1 MKRHVLVWSFLI
13 ITLLLVVSCG
23 QAEKDADVSGEIIYL
38 QRMAL
43 PEDAVVNVFVQN
55 ISLADAPPEKTILGE
70 QLIEQPGQ
78 VPISYRVRYDSNEV
92 IENALYSVIARIE
105 DGNGNLLFINTEAV
119 PVITLDNP
127 TSDVEVLVEP
137 VGAAPTA
144 MTMPPAD
151 EPTPAPTWPPAIVT
165 AAFATVEA
173 YYAGPTRTPGAAP
186 GDTSELENA
195 TAVPSQSPVIVN
207 FFASDVPES
216 PDVRFNLNW
225 DTSNA
230 SRVEIS
236 GFVMDNPHTG
246 SWPVYSEE
254 NDWVLWAAND
264 VAWVDSFLQVRPDSD
279 IGASLSNLSVFR
291 HQITLSVK
299 DAQFVDSD
307 NLTVLVNGWPILQ
320 NYTLDGRFVSMPL
333 SLYSGPNQIQF
344 QLVDE
349 GTTPLAVFEIQVSD
363 VSSGLASQFSRA
375 LRAGESEVITIT
387 AP

>member
-1 MKRHVLVWSFLI
+1 MRRSILLGSILLI
-13 ITLLLVVSCG
+13 SILMMAGCQRAEGDAVVG
-23 QAEKDADVSGEIIYL
+23 GDIVYL
-38 QRMAL
+38 QRIAL
-43 PEDAVVNVFVQN
+43 PDDAVVIVRIQNVT
-55 ISLADAPPEKTILGE
+55 LADAPLEQTLLGE
-70 QLIEQPGQ
+70 QIIEEPGQ
-78 VPISYRVRYDSNEV
+78 VPIAYRVRYHSDDV
-92 IENALYSVIARIE
+92 VENAIYSVIARIE
-105 DGNGNLLFINTEAV
+105 DGSGNLSFINTELV
-119 PVITLDNP
+119 PVITQDNP
-127 TSDVEVLVEP
+127 TSDVEVLVAP
-137 VGAAPTA
+137 VGSVAST
-144 MTMPPAD
+144 MSMPPAD
-151 EPTPAPTWPPAIVT
+151 GPTPAPTWPPAIVT
-165 AAFATVEA
+165 AAYATVQA
-173 YYAGPTRTPGAAP
+173 YQAGPTSTPGSAP

-195 TAVPSQSPVIVN
+195 TAVPSQAPVIVN

-230 SRVEIS
+230 SKVEIS

-246 SWPVYSEE
+246 SWPIYAED

-264 VAWVDSFLQVRPDSD
+264 VAWVDQFLQVRPDHD

-291 HQITLSVK
+291 HQVTLSVK
-299 DAQFVDSD
+299 DPQFVDRD
-307 NLTVLVNGWPILQ
+307 NLTVLVNGVPILQ

-344 QLVDE
+344 QVTSE

-363 VSSGLASQFSRA
+363 VSSGSASQFSRA